1 MAKTNEVTDQS
12 VIIIASGKGGV
23 GKSLLSLVLADL
35 FELNSLP
42 LDIYQLDDQ
51 QRLEKA
57 IGRSIT
63 TLDVHTLK
71 QARREPTVI
80 TSVFDPFYRGLEAM
94 QTSNRTLLLDV
105 GATQTGNLIDYAD
118 LIDLDEDLVE
128 FGLSGTVL
136 IPAVAEPESLRQAQR
151 TIELFSKTLPSMRL
165 VFVENLRDGRM
176 DDLSK
181 ASQAGEIYFK
191 KLVPIL
197 KTITCLT
204 MPCIE
209 AGSWRAFEQ
218 NHCRVL
224 DVGTMSLQ
232 DAIDMTGLS
241 RPEAKL
247 ARGDVLAFFDLMER
261 ELSSILPFSGG
272 DE

>member
-1 MAKTNEVTDQS
+1 MDSHHSTPRGR
-12 VIIIASGKGGV
+12 IIVVASGKGGV
-23 GKSLLSLVLADL
+23 GKSLLSLALADL
-35 FELNSLP
+35 FELNTLP

-57 IGRSIT
+57 IGRSVV

-71 QARREPTVI
+71 RARREPTVI
-80 TSVFDPFYRGLEAM
+80 TSVFDPFYRGVEKLP
-94 QTSNRTLLLDV
+94 TSNRTLLLDV

-118 LIDLDEDLVE
+118 LIDLDEDLIE
-128 FGLSGTVL
+128 FGISGTVF
-136 IPAVAEPESLRQAQR
+136 IPAVAEPESLRQAVR
-151 TIELFSKTLPSMRL
+151 TIELFSRTLPSLRL

-176 DDLSK
+176 SELST
-181 ASQAGEIYFK
+181 ASQAGEIYIK
-191 KLVPIL
+191 QLLPLLNDIPY
-197 KTITCLT
+197 LT

-209 AGSWRAFEQ
+209 AGSWRTFEQ
-218 NHCRVL
+218 NHCRIL

-232 DAIDMTGLS
+232 DTIAMTGLS

-261 ELSSILPFSGG
+261 ELSAILPFGGG
-272 DE
+272 DV